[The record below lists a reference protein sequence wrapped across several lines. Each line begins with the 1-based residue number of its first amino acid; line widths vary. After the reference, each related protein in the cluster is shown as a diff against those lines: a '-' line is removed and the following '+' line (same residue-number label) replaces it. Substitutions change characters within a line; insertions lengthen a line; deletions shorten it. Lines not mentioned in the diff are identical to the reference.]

1 MDGVATG
8 PDGSVGA
15 EIVGIGGRMS
25 EPYVGNEPMGAAG
38 AEVAAAAGPAKYGVP
53 ESVTAAWLLTDGA
66 AVAGGASTAGAV
78 ARAVAAG
85 TSDTGG

>member
-1 MDGVATG
+1 MDGLATG

-38 AEVAAAAGPAKYGVP
+38 VEVAAAAGPAKYVVP
-53 ESVTAAWLLTDGA
+53 ESVTEEWLTDGA
-66 AVAGGASTAGAV
+66 AAAGAASTAGAV
-78 ARAVAAG
+78 AGAVEAG

>member
-1 MDGVATG
+1 
-8 PDGSVGA
+8 
-15 EIVGIGGRMS
+15 MS

-38 AEVAAAAGPAKYGVP
+38 TEGAAAAGPAKYVAP
-53 ESVTAAWLLTDGA
+53 ESVTAEWLTDGA

-78 ARAVAAG
+78 AGAVDAG

>member
-1 MDGVATG
+1 MDGLTAG

-38 AEVAAAAGPAKYGVP
+38 AEAAAAGPAKYVVP
-53 ESVTAAWLLTDGA
+53 ESVTAEWLTDGA
-66 AVAGGASTAGAV
+66 AAAGGASTAGAV
-78 ARAVAAG
+78 AGAVEAG

>member
-1 MDGVATG
+1 
-8 PDGSVGA
+8 
-15 EIVGIGGRMS
+15 MS

-38 AEVAAAAGPAKYGVP
+38 AEVPAAAGPAKYVVP
-53 ESVTAAWLLTDGA
+53 ESVTAEWLTDGA

-78 ARAVAAG
+78 AGAVEAG